1 MVEYMDTF
9 EEEAEI
15 DIDAV
20 QKEIDGLETELTDVR
35 AQMAEKLKEIQR

>member
-20 QKEIDGLETELTDVR
+20 QKEIDGLEKELAVVR
-35 AQMAEKLKEIQR
+35 AQMAEKLREIQR